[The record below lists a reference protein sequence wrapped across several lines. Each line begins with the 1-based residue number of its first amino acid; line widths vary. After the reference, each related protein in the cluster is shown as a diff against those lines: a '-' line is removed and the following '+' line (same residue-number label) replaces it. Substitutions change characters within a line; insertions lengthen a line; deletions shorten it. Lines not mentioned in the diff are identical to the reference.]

1 MRLENDTLWLSQR
14 LMVELFEKDADTIG
28 LHIRNIFTEGEL
40 EQTLQR
46 IRQARET
53 NALQISQWPPNMKGN
68 PTIIQNQTQ
77 P

>member
-1 MRLENDTLWLSQR
+1 
-14 LMVELFEKDADTIG
+14 MVELFEKDADTIG